1 MKSETVLVRK
11 LAVGG
16 IVSLLLLAGCGGG
29 TSQSSINQP
38 TSSGS
43 NPTVPTIQVLFPNC
57 APAGEPVQL
66 SVAGLNF
73 VASSVVRWN
82 GSDRPTTMNAI
93 NGLLAQISAS
103 DVAAA

>member
-29 TSQSSINQP
+29 TSQSINNQP
-38 TSSGS
+38 VNNQPPAPTAPTTSGGP
-43 NPTVPTIQVLFPNC
+43 NPVPTINYLYPNC

-66 SVAGLNF
+66 EVVGPYPGSNF
-73 VASSVVRWN
+73 VTGSVVRWN
-82 GSDRPTTMNAI
+82 GSDRPTTSV
-93 NGLLAQISAS
+93 LS
-103 DVAAA
+103 